1 MTQIKKLVELINEAD
16 SNYNFEL
23 SVGKIPKPRVEY
35 EAEFLLK
42 NGVIVPPCK
51 VGDKLWLVL
60 TEKGNNDWYI
70 FEDIVER
77 FVRCDNYDFCF
88 SLKTFGYIYIDR
100 QTNDID
106 DGLYDGCAYST
117 KEEAEKAL
125 AEKRADNG

>member
-1 MTQIKKLVELINEAD
+1 MTQKEKLVELINEAD

-35 EAEFLLK
+35 EAEFLLE

-51 VGDKLWLVL
+51 VGDDLWCIRKNHI
-60 TEKGNNDWYI
+60 EF
-70 FEDIVER
+70 FEVARIVMWAGIMYFESLR
-77 FVRCDNYDFCF
+77 NLQNANEEEFGKFVF
-88 SLKTFGYIYIDR
+88 L
-100 QTNDID
+100 
-106 DGLYDGCAYST
+106 T

>member
-1 MTQIKKLVELINEAD
+1 MTQKEKLVELINEAD

-51 VGDKLWLVL
+51 VGDVIYFVYRENIYPHKI
-60 TEKGNNDWYI
+60 K
-70 FEDIVER
+70 DIRINEYGE
-77 FVRCDNYDFCF
+77 FISSSMNFNFKDFGKIVF
-88 SLKTFGYIYIDR
+88 L
-100 QTNDID
+100 
-106 DGLYDGCAYST
+106 T